1 MERRE
6 EKMEMGEEDNPEWP
20 REIWIAELDKA
31 RDAIRRQLKGV
42 QDALATPTAPL
53 QENTMTDLNL
63 RGQIAITLW
72 RNEAV
77 RAAPNVAKQR
87 TDEAFLDAN
96 DDDRRRWMNHA
107 DAILEL
113 IEGAVKPLE
122 WSKRNDPNEPCVAA
136 DCQWGRYKIVYRGEY
151 GLGVYTPRSGPTMG
165 YFENVEAAKA
175 AAQAD
180 YEHRILAALGVK

>member
-1 MERRE
+1 M
-6 EKMEMGEEDNPEWP
+6 
-20 REIWIAELDKA
+20 
-31 RDAIRRQLKGV
+31 KGV
-42 QDALATPTAPL
+42 QDALATTTAPL
-53 QENTMTDLNL
+53 QENTMTDLSL
-63 RGQIAITLW
+63 REQIASTICGD
-72 RNEAV
+72 RAV
-77 RAAPNVAKQR
+77 DNWNA
-87 TDEAFLDAN
+87 TDADYELAN
-96 DDDRRRWMNHA
+96 
-107 DAILEL
+107 AILEL
-113 IEGAVKPLE
+113 LKGAVKPLE